1 MPFDLQ
7 PTLAGDLLQLRP
19 LTPGDWGALFAAAS
33 DPLIWEQHPES
44 DRYKPDVFRR
54 YFDGGLESGG
64 AFAVVDRTS
73 GAIIG
78 STRYAGY
85 DPAEGV
91 VEIGWTFLTRR
102 YWGGA
107 YNREMKQLL
116 INHALPHVARVV
128 FSVGAANLRSQRA
141 MEKIG
146 GVRTGTRI
154 NSAGHDSV
162 VFEITAP
169 IPPSSSSAEDIG
181 VRS

>member
-7 PTLAGDLLQLRP
+7 PTLAGKLVALRP
-19 LTPGDWGALFAAAS
+19 LRPEDWDVLYAAAS

-54 YFDGGLESGG
+54 YFDGGLASGG
-64 AFAVVDRTS
+64 AFVVTDRET

-78 STRYAGY
+78 STRYARY
-85 DPAEGV
+85 DEAASAIEV
-91 VEIGWTFLTRR
+91 GWTFLTRQ

-116 INHALPHVARVV
+116 VDHALGFVTRVV
-128 FSVGAANLRSQRA
+128 FNVGRTNIRSQKA

-146 GVRTGTRI
+146 GVRTGVRVLDG
-154 NSAGHDSV
+154 AESV
-162 VFEITAP
+162 IFEITAP
-169 IPPSSSSAEDIG
+169 ISG
-181 VRS
+181 Q